1 MLSAGAA
8 GAGNNNRPGRECGGK
23 FGFVFFFLSTTS
35 FIEYFH
41 FVCKSSKKPNFL
53 ATSTGGRGGNPK
65 SVLKRFQTKDSLEVE
80 NINDNGKREQ
90 R

>member
-1 MLSAGAA
+1 MLATITDQVE
-8 GAGNNNRPGRECGGK
+8 NVEENL
-23 FGFVFFFLSTTS
+23 VLFFFLSTTS